1 MPGSFTLLLNGS
13 PADADLYSSIVTLEV
28 EESMDLP
35 AALQLKLPVSRTASG
50 EYTYLSDG
58 RYQPLANLSIIAA
71 PGSGGA
77 AATLDGVQDAVA
89 SAFGASPAAQC
100 IFDGYALSHKI
111 HLEGGTTNSTLTVWG
126 QDVSWLM
133 NLTEKIREWVNVTD
147 AAVANR
153 IFSDY
158 SIVPDP
164 QNVADVSP
172 SHPESGHSL
181 MQRGS
186 DIQFLRSLAR
196 RNGKICRIACANK
209 PGVRIGYFATPRLD
223 GNPDVTL
230 TLTDVQNWTVS
241 AIDLEWDAT
250 RPTAVVARQAL
261 FSDAD
266 AKGVAADTSDSGL
279 PALSD
284 RTLADFTGQAMTV
297 LLAAPVD
304 DAGELTLRAQGLLR
318 EASWFVRCEG
328 ETDVERLGLVLRAG
342 MIVAIA
348 GIGALHSGRYL
359 VWTVRHTITADAH
372 TMKFT
377 LVRNAVGNPPS
388 SGVAGV
394 AAALG
399 GM

>member
-1 MPGSFTLLLNGS
+1 MPGSYTLLLNGC
-13 PADADLYSSIVTLEV
+13 PADADLYASIVTLEV

-35 AALQLKLPVSRTASG
+35 AALQLKLPISRTGSG
-50 EYTYLSDG
+50 EYSYLSDA
-58 RYQPLANLSIIAA
+58 RYQPLANLSIVANPGPGGA
-71 PGSGGA
+71 PG
-77 AATLDGVQDAVA
+77 TLDCAQDAV
-89 SAFGASPAAQC
+89 SAAFSTTSTPQC

-111 HLEGGTTNSTLTVWG
+111 HLEGGATNSTLTVWG

-133 NLTEKIREWVNVTD
+133 NLTEKVREWVNVTD
-147 AAVANR
+147 VAVASEILNY
-153 IFSDY
+153 Y
-158 SIVPDP
+158 SIIPDP
-164 QNVADVSP
+164 HNAQDVSP
-172 SHPESGHSL
+172 LHPESGHSL

-196 RNGKICRIACANK
+196 RNGKVCRIACADK
-209 PGVRIGYFATPRLD
+209 PGVRIGYFATPKID

-230 TLTDVQNWTVS
+230 TLTDVQNWTVN

-261 FSDAD
+261 FSNPGAS
-266 AKGVAADTSDSGL
+266 GVSADTSNSGL

-284 RTLADFTGQAMTV
+284 RTLAGFTGHAMTV
-297 LLAAPVD
+297 LLAAAVD
-304 DAGELTLRAQGLLR
+304 DAGELTLRAQGVLR

-328 ETDVERLGLVLRAG
+328 EADVERLGLVLRAG

-388 SGVAGV
+388 NGADGL
-394 AAALG
+394 AAAIG